1 MKTTSAYANKLIKGY
16 REELSAL
23 DNLERETCTTTY
35 GVNETPIESDYDFLA
50 MQAKIDSLNDKIAKF
65 RHAVNVFNTT
75 TMLDDLGYTIDEALV
90 RMAMLSEKK
99 QRLSRMKAIREL
111 YRRSGGYHNDA
122 ELTKR
127 NFDAADAEAEYQK
140 TADELTK
147 LQLALDKANM
157 SIEFEVE
164 L

>member
-65 RHAVNVFNTT
+65 RHAVVST
-75 TMLDDLGYTIDEALV
+75 V
-90 RMAMLSEKK
+90 
-99 QRLSRMKAIREL
+99 RLS
-111 YRRSGGYHNDA
+111 
-122 ELTKR
+122 
-127 NFDAADAEAEYQK
+127 
-140 TADELTK
+140 
-147 LQLALDKANM
+147 
-157 SIEFEVE
+157 
-164 L
+164 

>member
-16 REELSAL
+16 LEELSAL

-50 MQAKIDSLNDKIAKF
+50 MQVKIDSLNDKIAKF

-111 YRRSGGYHNDA
+111 SRRSGGYHNDA